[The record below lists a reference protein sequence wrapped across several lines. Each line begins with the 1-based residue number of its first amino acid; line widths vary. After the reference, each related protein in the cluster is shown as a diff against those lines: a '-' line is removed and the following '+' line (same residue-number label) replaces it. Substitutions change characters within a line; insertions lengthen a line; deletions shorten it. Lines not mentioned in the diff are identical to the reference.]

1 MRRAARI
8 RAAGSHPFAIVAAM
22 LLRSICKS
30 KIHRAV
36 VTKADLHYVGSIGID
51 SDLLELTDIIA
62 GEKVSVWNVTN
73 GNRIE
78 TYAIAEPRGSGS
90 IIINGAAAHLF
101 APGDVVIIVAFCLTD
116 EPVVPRLIVVD
127 GHNRFEAWLGAVP
140 GDTTSGEEVSR
151 PG

>member
-1 MRRAARI
+1 
-8 RAAGSHPFAIVAAM
+8 M

-36 VTKADLHYVGSIGID
+36 VTKADLDYVGSIGID

-62 GEKVSVWNVTN
+62 GEKVAVWNVTN

-78 TYAIAEPRGSGS
+78 TYAIAEPHGSGS

-101 APGDVVIIVAFCLTD
+101 AAGDVVIIAAFCLTD
-116 EPVVPRLIVVD
+116 ERVRPRMIVVD
-127 GHNRFEAWLGAVP
+127 GSNRFEAWLGEAP
-140 GDTTSGEEVSR
+140 GDGASGEEVR
-151 PG
+151 RGQG

>member
-1 MRRAARI
+1 
-8 RAAGSHPFAIVAAM
+8 M

-36 VTKADLHYVGSIGID
+36 VTKADLDYVGSIGID

-62 GEKVSVWNVTN
+62 GEQVAVWNVTN

-78 TYAIAEPRGSGS
+78 TYAIAEPHGSGS

-101 APGDVVIIVAFCLTD
+101 RPGDVVIVAAFCLTD
-116 EPVVPRLIVVD
+116 ERVQPRMIVVD
-127 GHNRFEAWLGAVP
+127 ADNRFEAWLGEAP
-140 GDTTSGEEVSR
+140 SGGSSGEEVR
-151 PG
+151 RG

>member
-1 MRRAARI
+1 
-8 RAAGSHPFAIVAAM
+8 M

-51 SDLLELTDIIA
+51 ADLLARTDILP
-62 GEKVSVWNVTN
+62 GEKVAVWNVTN

-78 TYAIAEPRGSGS
+78 TYAIAEPRDSRS

-101 APGDVVIIVAFCLTD
+101 QPGDVVIIVAFCLTD
-116 EPVVPRLIVVD
+116 EPIAPRMIVVD
-127 GHNRFEAWLGAVP
+127 AENRFQAWLGVAPV
-140 GDTTSGEEVSR
+140 DAASGEEVVL
-151 PG
+151 PP

>member
-1 MRRAARI
+1 
-8 RAAGSHPFAIVAAM
+8 M

-36 VTKADLHYVGSIGID
+36 VTAADLTYVGSIGID
-51 SDLLELTDIIA
+51 TELLERTDIVP
-62 GEKVSVWNVTN
+62 GEKVAVWNVTN
-73 GNRIE
+73 GNRVE

-116 EPVVPRLIVVD
+116 EPVEPRMILVD
-127 GHNRFEAWLGAVP
+127 ATNRFEAWLGAP
-140 GDTTSGEEVSR
+140 PSGAASGEERKRAPGSR
-151 PG
+151 

>member
-1 MRRAARI
+1 
-8 RAAGSHPFAIVAAM
+8 M

-36 VTKADLHYVGSIGID
+36 VTMADLDYVGSIGID

-62 GEKVSVWNVTN
+62 GEKVAVWNVTN

-101 APGDVVIIVAFCLTD
+101 AAGDVVIITAFCLTD
-116 EPVVPRLIVVD
+116 ERVQPRMIVVD
-127 GHNRFEAWLGAVP
+127 GANRFEAWLGAAP
-140 GDTTSGEEVSR
+140 SGGPSGEEVR
-151 PG
+151 RG

>member
-1 MRRAARI
+1 
-8 RAAGSHPFAIVAAM
+8 M

-36 VTKADLHYVGSIGID
+36 VTMADLDYVGSIGID
-51 SDLLELTDIIA
+51 SDLLERTDIVA
-62 GEKVSVWNVTN
+62 GEKVAVWNVTN

-101 APGDVVIIVAFCLTD
+101 SPGDVVIIVAFCLTD
-116 EPVVPRLIVVD
+116 QQIEPRMILVD
-127 GHNRFEAWLGAVP
+127 AKNRFEGWLAGGDP
-140 GDTTSGEEVSR
+140 GSGSGEEVRR
-151 PG
+151 P